1 MPVLS
6 IFCRFAFRVTGASS
20 VSASGSLSALSSRTC
35 VGRWSC
41 CDRGSASRF
50 RLPPRLWSTVRRV
63 VVRNRVIL
71 GCDVTRC
78 LCRLAPGASSVL
90 VRFFRGPRCHCLV
103 IASQCLVAC
112 LSSRMCH
119 CCCLSLSSVF
129 GVSVSS
135 LAVAGLVSC
144 VGRAIPSI
152 VRGLR
157 CDRIPLP
164 VGSWSVW
171 GFSGAVRVWLRRGV
185 VAWSWCVCESA
196 WKGRFLK
203 SFHLSL
209 NFRSAALLRS
219 CRVIAVRVACFRNVA
234 HLFIFLCRHAPI
246 SLRLNFSAVP
256 HFGGARFR

>member
-1 MPVLS
+1 MLV
-6 IFCRFAFRVTGASS
+6 S
-20 VSASGSLSALSSRTC
+20 VSLSAVSSRTC

-41 CDRGSASRF
+41 CARGSASRF
-50 RLPPRLWSTVRRV
+50 RLSPRLWSVVCRV
-63 VVRNRVIL
+63 VVRKRVIL
-71 GCDVTRC
+71 GCDVSLC
-78 LCRLAPGASSVL
+78 LRRLAPVASSVL

-112 LSSRMCH
+112 LSSRMCC

-129 GVSVSS
+129 GFSVSS
-135 LAVAGLVSC
+135 LAVAGLFAC
-144 VGRAIPSI
+144 VGRAIPSVR

-157 CDRIPLP
+157 CDRISLP

-171 GFSGAVRVWLRRGV
+171 GFSGAVRVWLRRGA
-185 VAWSWCVCESA
+185 VAWSWCVCGSV

-203 SFHLSL
+203 SCHLSL

-234 HLFIFLCRHAPI
+234 HLFIFRCRHAPI
-246 SLRLNFSAVP
+246 SLRLNFSVCP
-256 HFGGARFR
+256 VCFS

>member
-6 IFCRFAFRVTGASS
+6 IFCRFASWVTGGSS
-20 VSASGSLSALSSRTC
+20 VSVSVSLSAVSSCTC

-41 CDRGSASRF
+41 CARGSASRF

-71 GCDVTRC
+71 GCDVTLC

-112 LSSRMCH
+112 LSSRMCR
-119 CCCLSLSSVF
+119 CCCLLLSSVF

-144 VGRAIPSI
+144 VGRAIPSVF

-157 CDRIPLP
+157 GLRCGRIPRP

-171 GFSGAVRVWLRRGV
+171 GVSGAVRVWLRRV
-185 VAWSWCVCESA
+185 VVSWSWCVCESSE
-196 WKGRFLK
+196 GY
-203 SFHLSL
+203 S
-209 NFRSAALLRS
+209 
-219 CRVIAVRVACFRNVA
+219 
-234 HLFIFLCRHAPI
+234 
-246 SLRLNFSAVP
+246 
-256 HFGGARFR
+256 